1 MVKIAAVG
9 DNCIDIYDNSGEVYV
24 GGNAVNVAVYVKRLG
39 GDSAYLGVIGND
51 KYGTIIK
58 RELKKK
64 GVDTTRIKTAIGQ
77 TAVSHINLIDKE
89 RVFGAYEE
97 GVLPKLNLNEDDLKF
112 LEEYDIVITSVWGY
126 TEKYFEAFDR
136 LGVVTAM
143 DFSIERNSEI
153 IDKIGPY
160 LDYAFFSF
168 ENEKEEKLKSFM
180 TDIYGRIRGVV
191 IVTRGEKGSV
201 VYDGEQFFYYGIEPC
216 QVVDTL
222 GAGDS
227 FIAGFLYGMANGMTI
242 PESMKKGAKNSSIT
256 IGYKG
261 AW

>member
-9 DNCIDIYDNSGEVYV
+9 DNCIDIYDNSGEIYV

-39 GDSAYLGVIGND
+39 GDSAYSGVVGND
-51 KYGTIIK
+51 KYGTMIK
-58 RELKKK
+58 QQLKKK
-64 GVDTTRIKTAIGQ
+64 GVDISRIKTVIGQ

-97 GVLPKLNLNEDDLKF
+97 GVLPQLVLNEDDLKF
-112 LEEYDIVITSVWGY
+112 LAEYDIIITSVWGY
-126 TEKYFEAFDR
+126 TDKYFKVFDR

-143 DFSIERNSEI
+143 DFSTERNSEI
-153 IDKIGPY
+153 IDKVGPY

-168 ENEKEEKLKSFM
+168 ENEKEEKLKTFM
-180 TDIYGRIRGVV
+180 TDIYERIRGIV

-201 VYDGEQFFYYGIEPC
+201 AYDGKQFFYYGIEPC
-216 QVVDTL
+216 QVVDSL

-227 FIAGFLYGMANGMTI
+227 FIAGFLLGMAGGLTI
-242 PESMKKGAKNSSIT
+242 SESMKKGAENSSIT